1 MKVEY
6 IREQSGNYMLIPNER
21 QTDCYEMKM
30 IECND
35 IPGLLP
41 LTIRKVN
48 NQSTYMYQISNRISL
63 MEYYGHEAANA
74 VMIKAFLNSLKE
86 ALIALGEYLLR
97 PDGLVLEAEHVF
109 VDKST
114 HKVYF
119 AYSEPKED
127 SDFFRALKRLFE
139 DCILQTVDHNDAEA
153 VTLVYGTYKRLCTSN
168 CSIQGLFEVES
179 GGAETYRVTTE
190 ERTHPYILPEKV
202 EEEVEEKDTRKIYS
216 IYAALG
222 LMGLLFVWS
231 LISCLNPSLRIRGV
245 NAVAY
250 GGICLVLA
258 VGAFVLFRWYKENKT
273 LFFKIKKREVEIPYE
288 EEHIHIER
296 PEETAIAEPYEE
308 GTTILNMD
316 DYMLLPVLRWKENNQ
331 DKEYVVTGDTII
343 GSSSEKADCVIHVQ
357 GVSRMHAKLVCMPD
371 RSGFYIKDLNST
383 NATTIDGK
391 TLAPFQITE
400 LHDHE
405 EILLGNLLLVFDK
418 KGKKM

>member
-6 IREQSGNYMLIPNER
+6 TREQSGNYMLIPNDQ

-63 MEYYGHEAANA
+63 MEYYGHEAPNA
-74 VMIKAFLNSLKE
+74 AIIKAFLNSLKE

-97 PDGLVLEAEHVF
+97 PDGLLLEPEHIF
-109 VDKST
+109 VDKGT

-119 AYSEPKED
+119 AYAEPNSD

-168 CSIQGLFEVES
+168 CSIQGLFEVETT
-179 GGAETYRVTTE
+179 GTDAYRVTTQ
-190 ERTHPYILPEKV
+190 ERPHPYILPEKA
-202 EEEVEEKDTRKIYS
+202 EEEVEVKDTEKINL
-216 IYAALG
+216 IYIALG
-222 LMGLLFVWS
+222 LMAALFVWS
-231 LISCLNPSLRIRGV
+231 ILSCLIPSIRIRGV
-245 NAVAY
+245 NSVVY
-250 GGICLVLA
+250 GVFCLVLA

-273 LFFKIKKREVEIPYE
+273 LFFKIKKQEVEIPYE
-288 EEHIHIER
+288 EQQVHIER
-296 PEETAIAEPYEE
+296 PNSSDVPESEEE

-316 DYMLLPVLRWKENNQ
+316 EYMLLPVLRWKENGE
-331 DKEYVVTGDTII
+331 DKEFVVLNDTII
-343 GSSSEKADCVIHVQ
+343 GSSSEKADCVIRVQ

-371 RSGFYIKDLNST
+371 KSGFYIKDLNST
-383 NATTIDGK
+383 NATSIGGK

-405 EILLGNLLLVFDK
+405 EILLGNHLLIFDK